1 MPTLVTKYAPPPA
14 GLASEQAEPR
24 GWAAVA
30 QAALRPHHVTRV
42 DDTHVIVLVPPQPDY
57 DIAAPET
64 LRSSPPEAVRSHRAV
79 EIATALLVPLTPGK
93 AEIGGGSIYAQPL
106 ESVVQSH
113 HDHTLVL
120 ELANE
125 TWRDDV
131 MAFDEGDGVSSQ
143 LLAGLRATAG
153 GDSPWDATVQPALRY
168 GDVTLSNV
176 SASTLTLTV
185 PQRGVR
191 PRGARVPLA
200 LRPARRRRLAPAR
213 APPPPSASTPC
224 RGSPSS
230 SAR

>member
-1 MPTLVTKYAPPPA
+1 MPTLVTKYAHLLLA

-42 DDTHVIVLVPPQPDY
+42 DDTHVIVLGAPPQPDY

-64 LRSSPPEAVRSHRAV
+64 LPALAMPPEAVRSHRPSRSRPPSSCC
-79 EIATALLVPLTPGK
+79 TTPGK

-153 GDSPWDATVQPALRY
+153 GDRICGTRRCSRRCGTATSRCR
-168 GDVTLSNV
+168 TS
-176 SASTLTLTV
+176 
-185 PQRGVR
+185 
-191 PRGARVPLA
+191 
-200 LRPARRRRLAPAR
+200 RRRRSR
-213 APPPPSASTPC
+213 
-224 RGSPSS
+224 
-230 SAR
+230 

>member
-1 MPTLVTKYAPPPA
+1 M
-14 GLASEQAEPR
+14 
-24 GWAAVA
+24 AAA
-30 QAALRPHHVTRV
+30 
-42 DDTHVIVLVPPQPDY
+42 
-57 DIAAPET
+57 
-64 LRSSPPEAVRSHRAV
+64 
-79 EIATALLVPLTPGK
+79 
-93 AEIGGGSIYAQPL
+93 SIYAQPL
-106 ESVVQSH
+106 ESVAQSR

-185 PQRGVR
+185 PQRAAYDLVA
-191 PRGARVPLA
+191 PEFLSLSVPPGAVASRQRV
-200 LRPARRRRLAPAR
+200 R